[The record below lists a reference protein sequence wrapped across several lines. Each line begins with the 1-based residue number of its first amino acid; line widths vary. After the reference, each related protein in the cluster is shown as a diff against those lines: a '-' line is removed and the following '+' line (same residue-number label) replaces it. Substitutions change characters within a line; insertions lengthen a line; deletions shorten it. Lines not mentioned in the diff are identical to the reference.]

1 LQRDPENRPSAKIL
15 LEHSFFNIN
24 SQKVSDNNIGLN
36 LEIPRNLNSPS
47 KIRNDT
53 KSLTHT
59 KNMIDIKLIDCKN
72 FHIEVK
78 TEAQQETVKNE
89 STLNNKN
96 VVNILATSEN
106 NGGACFSIS
115 MTISQQSEIPQ
126 DVTLNKESKIIPL
139 NLTEKDNSINSKNQT
154 LKKLGNDTN
163 NLKNEL
169 GISNDQNNS
178 KNIKKEESEK
188 FNFIDQSSI
197 TIKNFLE
204 NCNNNKSEIYGFE
217 NKEKFNTLDLRNED
231 MNNYQNHFKVNA

>member
-1 LQRDPENRPSAKIL
+1 MTL
-15 LEHSFFNIN
+15 
-24 SQKVSDNNIGLN
+24 
-36 LEIPRNLNSPS
+36 
-47 KIRNDT
+47 
-53 KSLTHT
+53 KSLTQT
-59 KNMIDIKLIDCKN
+59 KNMKDVKLIDCRN

-78 TEAQQETVKNE
+78 TEAQQEIVKNE

-126 DVTLNKESKIIPL
+126 DVTLDKESKIIPL

-163 NLKNEL
+163 NLNNEL
-169 GISNDQNNS
+169 GISNDRNNS

-204 NCNNNKSEIYGFE
+204 NCNKNKSEIYGFE

-231 MNNYQNHFKVNA
+231 IHNYQNHFKVNA